1 MIMKDW
7 VFVGILVFIAFALIM
22 ALVFLFTGDVDK
34 SLLWAILAVMALYYL
49 TIKNSEVNNK

>member
-22 ALVFLFTGDVDK
+22 ALAFLFTGDGDK

>member
-1 MIMKDW
+1 MKDW

>member
-1 MIMKDW
+1 MKDW

-22 ALVFLFTGDVDK
+22 ALVFFFTGDGDK